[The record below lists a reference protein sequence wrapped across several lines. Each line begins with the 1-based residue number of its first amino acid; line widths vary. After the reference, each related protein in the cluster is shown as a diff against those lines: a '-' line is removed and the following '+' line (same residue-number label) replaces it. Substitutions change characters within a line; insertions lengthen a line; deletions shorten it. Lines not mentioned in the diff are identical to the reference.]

1 MRRTTGRGHPQDNDG
16 VMTMCLAISGKIVSI
31 NDDIAEIDFGGVM
44 KKANV
49 SMVDANVGDWA
60 VIHAGFAIEVMDEDD
75 AQETIRLWNDVL
87 DHDGVEFK

>member
-1 MRRTTGRGHPQDNDG
+1 
-16 VMTMCLAISGKIVSI
+16 MTMCLAIPGKIVSI
-31 NDDIAEIDFGGVM
+31 NGYIAEIDFGGVM

>member
-1 MRRTTGRGHPQDNDG
+1 
-16 VMTMCLAISGKIVSI
+16 MTMCLAIPGKIVSI
-31 NDDIAEIDFGGVM
+31 NDDIADIDFGGVM

-60 VIHAGFAIEVMDEDD
+60 VIHAGFAIELTDEDD

>member
-1 MRRTTGRGHPQDNDG
+1 
-16 VMTMCLAISGKIVSI
+16 MTMCLAIPGKIVSI
-31 NDDIAEIDFGGVM
+31 NADIAEIDFGGVM

>member
-1 MRRTTGRGHPQDNDG
+1 
-16 VMTMCLAISGKIVSI
+16 MTMCLAIPGKIVSI
-31 NDDIAEIDFGGVM
+31 NDDIAERDFGGVM

>member
-1 MRRTTGRGHPQDNDG
+1 
-16 VMTMCLAISGKIVSI
+16 MTMCLAIPGKIVSI
-31 NDDIAEIDFGGVM
+31 NGDIAEIDFGGVM